1 MNAAVFQFRC
11 RNVGG
16 GDYSERES
24 WMIWWEWW
32 VVAGETLATVV
43 GNLTADPE
51 LRFTASGV
59 PVAGFTV
66 ASTPR
71 TFDRER
77 SEWVDGEPLFL
88 RCSLWRQ
95 AAENAANS
103 LAKGARVIVTGR
115 LKQRTFDDNE
125 GQRRTVVE
133 MDAEEIAVSLAYA
146 TASVT
151 KTYRSGGN
159 AASAPA
165 PRQQPQQ
172 SSAEAEPHP
181 F

>member
-1 MNAAVFQFRC
+1 M
-11 RNVGG
+11 
-16 GDYSERES
+16 
-24 WMIWWEWW
+24 
-32 VVAGETLATVV
+32 AGETLATVV

-51 LRFTASGV
+51 LRFTASGI

-71 TFDRER
+71 TYDRER
-77 SEWVDGEPLFL
+77 AEWADGNPLFL

-103 LAKGARVIVTGR
+103 LTKGTRIIVTGR
-115 LKQRTFDDNE
+115 LKQRTFDDNK

-133 MDAEEIAVSLAYA
+133 MDAEDIAVSLTYA

-151 KTYRSGGN
+151 KAYRPSGSGT
-159 AASAPA
+159 STPT

-172 SSAEAEPHP
+172 PSTEAEPHP

>member
-1 MNAAVFQFRC
+1 M
-11 RNVGG
+11 
-16 GDYSERES
+16 
-24 WMIWWEWW
+24 
-32 VVAGETLATVV
+32 

-51 LRFTASGV
+51 LRFTASGI

-71 TFDRER
+71 TYDRER
-77 SEWVDGEPLFL
+77 AEWVDGEPLFL

-103 LAKGARVIVTGR
+103 LTRGTRIIVTGR

-133 MDAEEIAVSLAYA
+133 MDAEDVAVSLAYV

-159 AASAPA
+159 GASAPA
-165 PRQQPQQ
+165 PHQPPPQQP
-172 SSAEAEPHP
+172 SAEADSHP

>member
-1 MNAAVFQFRC
+1 M
-11 RNVGG
+11 
-16 GDYSERES
+16 
-24 WMIWWEWW
+24 
-32 VVAGETLATVV
+32 AGETLATVV

-51 LRFTASGV
+51 LRFTASGI

-71 TFDRER
+71 TYDRDR
-77 SEWVDGEPLFL
+77 AEWVDGEPLFL

-95 AAENAANS
+95 AAENAAGS
-103 LAKGARVIVTGR
+103 LTKGTRVIVSGR

-133 MDAEEIAVSLAYA
+133 MDAEDIAVSLAYA
-146 TASVT
+146 TVSIS
-151 KTYRSGGN
+151 KTYRPGGSGV
-159 AASAPA
+159 SAPT

-172 SSAEAEPHP
+172 PSADGGSHP